1 MTTCEDDKVTIK
13 PGRNA
18 WLFARTDRDAVD
30 RSEAIQT
37 GGALLKRVLGNA
49 SPLGSRSIFEVV
61 QSPKGPSDVGRF
73 VIGAARPVLV
83 TATQDD
89 RPFLPVGD
97 LAGRAEDCKA
107 IRAIKAERPWWVSVE
122 FDWRGP
128 DTVIDW
134 PHRAVNAL
142 GFETDEPLAL
152 DWLLIEARHIGA
164 AVEPDTSLGGEVA
177 EAGGEVVKAAADAA
191 LGAGKL
197 VLFGAGAALALF
209 LLSKFAGG
217 KNR

>member
-1 MTTCEDDKVTIK
+1 VTTCQDDKVTIK
-13 PGRNA
+13 AGRNA

-30 RSEAIQT
+30 RADAIQT

-61 QSPKGPSDVGRF
+61 QSPKGPADVGRF
-73 VIGAARPVLV
+73 IIGAARPVLI

-89 RPFLPVGD
+89 RPVLPLGD
-97 LAGRAEDCKA
+97 LIGRHEDCEAFRNVVAK
-107 IRAIKAERPWWVSVE
+107 RVWWVSVE

-134 PHRAVNAL
+134 PHRAVNVL
-142 GFETDEPLAL
+142 GFESDDPLAR
-152 DWLLIEARHIGA
+152 DWLLVEARHIGA

-177 EAGGEVVKAAADAA
+177 EEAGEVAEAAAKAA

-197 VLFGAGAALALF
+197 LLFGAGAALALF
-209 LLSKFAGG
+209 LLSKVSGG